1 VSAGDRDATPQG
13 AEPGRAAGS
22 GRGRRRKP
30 AAEDS
35 PSRGALPVRLGDIL
49 DPALDRLA
57 TSEQARA
64 YAAWARASGDQV
76 ASGARPRH
84 FARGVLTV
92 ECSSSVWANELTYL
106 SGQLLRRMDELAPG
120 HPVKRFR
127 FVIERAARQEEEP
140 PAAKEE
146 ALQRTPAPA
155 DLREAREQA
164 EGVRD
169 ERLRAAIEAA
179 LRATSKEAGEAPG
192 DGTPGG

>member
-1 VSAGDRDATPQG
+1 M
-13 AEPGRAAGS
+13 
-22 GRGRRRKP
+22 
-30 AAEDS
+30 
-35 PSRGALPVRLGDIL
+35 PVRLGDIL
-49 DPALDRLA
+49 NPALDRLA
-57 TSEQARA
+57 TSDQARA

-106 SGQLLRRMDELAPG
+106 SGQLLRRMDDVAPG

-127 FVIERAARQEEEP
+127 FVIERSEREEEEP
-140 PAAKEE
+140 PPPKEK
-146 ALQRTPAPA
+146 AHRTTPAPA
-155 DLREAREQA
+155 DLAEARKQA

-179 LRATSKEAGEAPG
+179 LRATSNEAGDAPAE
-192 DGTPGG
+192 GTPDG

>member
-1 VSAGDRDATPQG
+1 MSTGG
-13 AEPGRAAGS
+13 
-22 GRGRRRKP
+22 RRKP
-30 AAEDS
+30 DPPES
-35 PSRGALPVRLGDIL
+35 PGRGALPVRLGDIL
-49 DPALDRLA
+49 NPALDRLA

-64 YAAWARASGDQV
+64 YAAWVRASGDQV

-106 SGQLLRRMDELAPG
+106 SGQLLRRMDDVAPG

-127 FVIERAARQEEEP
+127 FVIERAERQEEEP
-140 PAAKEE
+140 PATKEKARRKTTAPDDLEE
-146 ALQRTPAPA
+146 ARK
-155 DLREAREQA
+155 QA

-179 LRATSKEAGEAPG
+179 LRATSKEAGDTPG
-192 DGTPGG
+192 EGTPDG

>member
-1 VSAGDRDATPQG
+1 MSAPRRSASD
-13 AEPGRAAGS
+13 GS
-22 GRGRRRKP
+22 GSEPK
-30 AAEDS
+30 
-35 PSRGALPVRLGDIL
+35 RLGDIL
-49 DPALDRLA
+49 NPALDRLA

-64 YAAWARASGDQV
+64 YGAWARAAGEQV

-84 FARGVLTV
+84 FGRGLLTV

-106 SGQLLRRMDELAPG
+106 GGHILRRMDEISPG

-127 FVIERAARQEEEP
+127 FVVERAAPRQEEEP

-146 ALQRTPAPA
+146 DRYGKPAAP
-155 DLREAREQA
+155 DLDGARAQA

-179 LRATSKEAGEAPG
+179 LRASAPESSETPG
-192 DGTPGG
+192 DDTPTG

>member
-1 VSAGDRDATPQG
+1 MSAGM
-13 AEPGRAAGS
+13 
-22 GRGRRRKP
+22 RRKP
-30 AAEDS
+30 DPAGS
-35 PSRGALPVRLGDIL
+35 PSRGAMPVRLGDIL
-49 DPALDRLA
+49 DPSLDRLA

-84 FARGVLTV
+84 FGRGVLTV

-106 SGQLLRRMDELAPG
+106 SGQLLRRMDEVAPG

-127 FVIERAARQEEEP
+127 FVIERAERQEEEL
-140 PAAKEE
+140 PAPKKRAQHKT
-146 ALQRTPAPA
+146 LAPA
-155 DLREAREQA
+155 DLREARELA

-179 LRATSKEAGEAPG
+179 LRATSSEAGDPPG
-192 DGTPGG
+192 DDTPEG

>member
-1 VSAGDRDATPQG
+1 MSAGDRRKPDP
-13 AEPGRAAGS
+13 AGS
-22 GRGRRRKP
+22 PR
-30 AAEDS
+30 
-35 PSRGALPVRLGDIL
+35 RGALPVRLGDIL
-49 DPALDRLA
+49 DPSLDRLA

-84 FARGVLTV
+84 FGRGVLTV

-106 SGQLLRRMDELAPG
+106 SGQLLRRMDEVAPG

-127 FVIERAARQEEEP
+127 FVIERAERQEEEP
-140 PAAKEE
+140 AAPKERAQHK
-146 ALQRTPAPA
+146 ALEPA
-155 DLREAREQA
+155 DLREARELA

-179 LRATSKEAGEAPG
+179 LRATSSEAGDPPG
-192 DGTPGG
+192 DGTQDG

>member
-1 VSAGDRDATPQG
+1 MSAG
-13 AEPGRAAGS
+13 
-22 GRGRRRKP
+22 GRRRPDP
-30 AAEDS
+30 AGS
-35 PSRGALPVRLGDIL
+35 PSRRALPVRLGDIL

-64 YAAWARASGDQV
+64 FAAWARASGDQV

-84 FARGVLTV
+84 FGRGVLTV

-106 SGQLLRRMDELAPG
+106 SGQLLRRMDEVAPG

-127 FVIERAARQEEEP
+127 FVIERAERQDEEP
-140 PAAKEE
+140 PAPKERVQHKT
-146 ALQRTPAPA
+146 LAPA
-155 DLREAREQA
+155 DLEEARELA

-179 LRATSKEAGEAPG
+179 LRATSSEAGYPPG
-192 DGTPGG
+192 DGTPEG